1 MKKKLI
7 ALGMTLVMGFSLVA
21 CGSQDNAPVQTPSA
35 ETEAPGVEENTQR
48 EPAGQIII
56 GDSNEPSGD
65 ITPYWSNNSSDYN
78 AYKMIAG
85 ADTVSMTRDE
95 DWIFNMNVLAEEP
108 QETDNADGTRTYT
121 YTIKDDL
128 KWSNGE
134 PITAEQ
140 YVFTA
145 LFLGSSVVSTDLQA
159 GNAIFDVQY
168 IDGIDEYMAGEA
180 DTLRGIHLL
189 GDNQFSL
196 TVRADK
202 LPFFYGRALATLY
215 PMYMPGWVPED
226 VAIEETDNG
235 AKFNDKFTAD
245 HIKDTVEAERW
256 NPTASSGAYMF
267 ESYDKSAY
275 SYTLKANPNYV
286 GNYEGRKA
294 QIETVIIKYT
304 PQDTMMDEIK
314 TGSVDYLLQAVDGKE
329 INAGLDMVEAGTHDY
344 ISYSRNGYGQLI
356 FKCNVGPT
364 QFPEVRQAI
373 AYLLD
378 RNEFAKT
385 FTGGHGGVV
394 SGMYGNSQWMAEDAA
409 DEVAEL
415 NAYNYSKEEAV
426 KVLEEGGWTLDKDGK
441 PYSGTGLR
449 YKEVDGKLMPLS
461 IKWCSSENNSVSDLL
476 VTMLEK
482 NPDVAEAGMEINQN
496 VVTFNELLEAYYN
509 DKDDYNMF
517 NMAEGFSVPFD
528 IAEQWEIGGSY
539 NYNRIED
546 EQLAKLA
553 SDLNAVEEGDDETYL
568 AIWVQFQQRFNELLP
583 DLPLY
588 SNEYHDFFLTKVK
601 GVEGKNDIWDISK
614 QIVYM
619 WIEE

>member
-7 ALGMTLVMGFSLVA
+7 ALGMTLVMGLSVA
-21 CGSQDNAPVQTPSA
+21 GCGSKGEAPVQTPA
-35 ETEAPGVEENTQR
+35 AQTEAPAEDAKR

-56 GDSNEPSGD
+56 GSSSETSGD
-65 ITPYWSNNSSDYN
+65 ITPFWSNSSSDYD
-78 AYKMIAG
+78 AYKMVDTG
-85 ADTVSMTRDE
+85 ADTVIMTKDE
-95 DWIFNMNVLAEEP
+95 EYIFNMNVLAEEP
-108 QETDNADGTRTYT
+108 QETENEDGSKTYT

-140 YVFTA
+140 YVFKA
-145 LFLGSSVVSTDLQA
+145 LFLGSPVVATDLQA

-168 IDGIDEYMAGEA
+168 IDGIDEYMAGET

-189 GDNQFSL
+189 GDYQFSL

-202 LPFFYGRALATLY
+202 LPFFYGRHLATIG

-226 VAIEETDNG
+226 VEIIETENG
-235 AKFNDKFTAD
+235 AKFNDKFTAEY
-245 HIKDTVEAERW
+245 IKDTVEAERW
-256 NPTASSGAYMF
+256 NPTASCGAYMF
-267 ESYDKSAY
+267 DNYDKSAY

-286 GNYEGRKA
+286 GNFEGCKA

-314 TGSVDYLLQAVDGKE
+314 TGSVDYLLQTSDGKE
-329 INAGLDMVEAGTHDY
+329 INAGLDMVEVGTHDY
-344 ISYSRNGYGQLI
+344 ISYPRNGYGQLI
-356 FKCNVGPT
+356 FKCNIGPT
-364 QFPEVRQAI
+364 QFTEVRQAI

-394 SGMYGNSQWMAEDAA
+394 NGMYGNSQWMVEDAA
-409 DEVAEL
+409 DQVAEL
-415 NAYNYSKEEAV
+415 NAYNYSKDEAV
-426 KVLEEGGWTLDKDGK
+426 KVLEEGGWTLDKDGN

-482 NPDVAEAGMEINQN
+482 NPDVAEVGMEINQN
-496 VVTFNELLEAYYN
+496 VVTFSELLEAYHN

-517 NMAEGFSVPFD
+517 NMGEGFSVPFD
-528 IAEQWEIGGSY
+528 IAEQWEINGSY
-539 NYNRIED
+539 NYNRIAD

-553 SDLNAVEEGDDETYL
+553 ADLNIIEEGDDETYL
-568 AIWVQFQQRFNELLP
+568 ATWVQFQQRFNELLP
-583 DLPLY
+583 NLPLY

-601 GVEGKNDIWDISK
+601 GAEGKNDIWDMSK